1 MSARRFCVSLT
12 VAVVSS
18 AAPLRAQPAPGP
30 RGELELFAGALDRAL
45 ARVSRPAATALL
57 PPSGDG
63 VRGYHL
69 KGYGAVFVA
78 PARALPPARTR
89 GQQAEAARALDQAIR
104 RMEEALKGVEDG
116 PLRRRMET
124 NLKALRDTEAELR
137 AKAGPESA
145 LPELQDLADVD
156 PVLDPQ
162 LAAHSE
168 AMRRNAE
175 RTQDEVDRA
184 FAQLERQVGMPAPSK
199 APADPEA
206 PTAPQAPEPP
216 QPLSPPQAPPW
227 SFWFEREEVEA
238 RAPERVIR
246 DVGEAVTQVLEAHG
260 SRLVVLRPEESVVVA
275 VDFVPRSGRLLI
287 GLGPGA
293 PRPRAER
300 TLVVRV
306 RKRELEA
313 RREGKLAAEE
323 LRRLIEYVEY

>member
-1 MSARRFCVSLT
+1 MPVRRFCVGLT
-12 VAVVSS
+12 LAALSG
-18 AAPLRAQPAPGP
+18 AAPLRAQPAQGT

-45 ARVSRPAATALL
+45 ARVSRPAAAALL
-57 PPSGDG
+57 PPSGDA

-104 RMEEALKGVEDG
+104 RMEEALKRVEDG

-137 AKAGPESA
+137 AKAGPEAA
-145 LPELQDLADVD
+145 LPGDTAD
-156 PVLDPQ
+156 LDPALDPE
-162 LAAHSE
+162 LAAHTE

-175 RTQDEVDRA
+175 RAQDELDRA
-184 FAQLERQVGMPAPSK
+184 FAQLERQVGMPGPRK

-206 PTAPQAPEPP
+206 PAAPQAPEPP
-216 QPLSPPQAPPW
+216 QPLSPPPAPPW

-238 RAPERVIR
+238 RAPERVIQ

-260 SRLVVLRPEESVVVA
+260 SRLVVLRPDESVVVA
-275 VDFVPRSGRLLI
+275 VDFVPRSGRLLV
-287 GLGPGA
+287 GHDA
-293 PRPRAER
+293 RRPRAER

-313 RREGKLAAEE
+313 RREGKLAPEE
-323 LRRLIEYVEY
+323 LRKLIEYVEY